1 MMYFYVHHDQQN
13 LHSLLLFQD
22 LDWDK
27 NFINPS
33 TKSKKTKSTLQDRA
47 VFWNESS
54 TEAVKRQQSNAARAY
69 AIPFEESIGNNPH
82 IMETSQSNA
91 ANNWQGQSAGIRLG
105 GKKPSSANAKRESAL
120 AAAERRRLQSQ
131 NMPQA
136 GAKKKTDCI
145 VLDSDGGGES
155 DDDDVIVID

>member
-1 MMYFYVHHDQQN
+1 M
-13 LHSLLLFQD
+13 
-22 LDWDK
+22 DWDK

-47 VFWNESS
+47 VFWNETS
-54 TEAVKRQQSNAARAY
+54 TEAKKRQQSNVARTNIPYVPSNHGDNTGSAY
-69 AIPFEESIGNNPH
+69 EIPFEESIGNNPH
-82 IMETSQSNA
+82 IMEASQSNA

-105 GKKPSSANAKRESAL
+105 GTKPSSANAKREAAL
-120 AAAERRRLQSQ
+120 AAAERRRLKTQ
-131 NMPQA
+131 NIPQA

-145 VLDSDGGGES
+145 VLDSDGGGEES

>member
-1 MMYFYVHHDQQN
+1 M
-13 LHSLLLFQD
+13 
-22 LDWDK
+22 DWDK

-54 TEAVKRQQSNAARAY
+54 TEAVKRQQSNAARANIPHVPSNQGDNTGSAY

>member
-1 MMYFYVHHDQQN
+1 M
-13 LHSLLLFQD
+13 
-22 LDWDK
+22 DWDK

-54 TEAVKRQQSNAARAY
+54 TEAVKRQQSNATRANIPNQGDNTGSAY

-82 IMETSQSNA
+82 IMEASQSNA

-105 GKKPSSANAKRESAL
+105 GTKPSSANAKREAIRL
-120 AAAERRRLQSQ
+120 AAERRLQSL

>member
-1 MMYFYVHHDQQN
+1 M
-13 LHSLLLFQD
+13 
-22 LDWDK
+22 DWDK

-54 TEAVKRQQSNAARAY
+54 TEAVKRQQSNAARANIPNLPSNQGDNTGSASAY
-69 AIPFEESIGNNPH
+69 EIPFEESIGNNPH
-82 IMETSQSNA
+82 IMDASQSNS

>member
-1 MMYFYVHHDQQN
+1 M
-13 LHSLLLFQD
+13 
-22 LDWDK
+22 DWDK

-54 TEAVKRQQSNAARAY
+54 TEAVKRQQSNAARANIPNLPSNQGDNTGSASAY
-69 AIPFEESIGNNPH
+69 EIPFEESIGNNPH

-136 GAKKKTDCI
+136 GAKKKTDCMYWI
-145 VLDSDGGGES
+145 LMV
-155 DDDDVIVID
+155 VVKAMTMM